1 MLVHASRFIWTM
13 VGVVVVVVGRDDSI
27 PTMPENFNFKSW
39 NSFDVRVENIISET
53 LAFYHSE

>member
-13 VGVVVVVVGRDDSI
+13 VGVVVVGRDDSI
-27 PTMPENFNFKSW
+27 PTIPENVNFKSW